1 MSGELSSTGAPV
13 LLDEQRR
20 DFRDTLRDFC
30 RKEVLPGAA
39 RRDAEA
45 EYPAA
50 LVARLAD
57 MGLMG
62 ITVPEEYGGLGLD
75 MVTQVLAMEEVAYA
89 DASLGS
95 VFAGHYLGMEALR
108 VFGSS
113 EQRERY
119 LPGLAAG
126 SFRLAFAL
134 TEPDAGSDISRIRTR
149 ATAGPLSCGGTT
161 PHAPRNGSEGWTLT
175 GGKTFTSNARESD
188 ALVVFAM
195 TEPDAGIKGITAFL
209 VPTDADG
216 LGFSAPIEKLGIR
229 GEHAYEISLDD
240 VRIGRDAVLGEIGG
254 GGRIALEVLNSAR
267 IDVAALANG
276 VAMRALDLATGYAA
290 TRVQF
295 GRPIRD
301 LQAIQMMLA
310 EIDTLVQTGRLHAYH
325 AAALRDR
332 SEDVRRAGSIAKYVA
347 SENCFQS
354 VDKALQI
361 HGGYGYVKESEIER
375 LYRDCRIFRIY
386 EGTSQIQLLTIAK
399 LLARLHD
406 KHGTVV

>member
-1 MSGELSSTGAPV
+1 MFD
-13 LLDEQRR
+13 LLDDQRQE
-20 DFRDTLRDFC
+20 FRDTLREFC
-30 RKEVLPGAA
+30 RKEVMPGAA

-45 EYPAA
+45 EYPAT
-50 LVARLAD
+50 LVSRLAD

-62 ITVPEEYGGLGLD
+62 ITIPEEFGGLGLD

-95 VFAGHYLGMEALR
+95 VFAGHYLGMETLR
-108 VFGSS
+108 QFGSS
-113 EQRERY
+113 EQRKRY
-119 LPGLAAG
+119 LPGLATG
-126 SFRLAFAL
+126 SYRVAFAL

-149 ATAGPLSCGGTT
+149 ATAGPD
-161 PHAPRNGSEGWTLT
+161 GWTLS
-175 GGKTFTSNARESD
+175 GSKTFTSNARESD
-188 ALVVFAM
+188 GLVVFAM
-195 TEPDAGIKGITAFL
+195 TDPDAGFRGITAFL
-209 VPTDADG
+209 VPTDAEG
-216 LGFSAPIEKLGIR
+216 LGFSSPIEKLGIR
-229 GEHAYEISLDD
+229 GEHAYEVSLDG
-240 VRIGRDAVLGEIGG
+240 VQVERGATLGEPGG

-276 VAMRALDLATGYAA
+276 VAMRALDLATGYAS
-290 TRVQF
+290 TRIQF
-295 GRPIRD
+295 GRPIRE
-301 LQAIQMMLA
+301 LQAIQLQLA
-310 EIDTLVQTGRLHAYH
+310 EIDTLVQSGRLNAYH

-347 SENCFQS
+347 SENCFQA

-399 LLARLHD
+399 LLAQLHD
-406 KHGTVV
+406 RHGTVV

>member
-1 MSGELSSTGAPV
+1 MFD
-13 LLDEQRR
+13 LLDDQRQQ
-20 DFRDTLRDFC
+20 FRDTLRDFC
-30 RKEVLPGAA
+30 RKEVMPGAA

-45 EYPAA
+45 EYPAE
-50 LVARLAD
+50 LVARLAG

-62 ITVPEEYGGLGLD
+62 ITIPEEFGGLGLD

-95 VFAGHYLGMEALR
+95 VFAGHYLGMETLR
-108 VFGSS
+108 QFGSS
-113 EQRERY
+113 EQRKRY

-126 SFRLAFAL
+126 SSRLAFAL
-134 TEPDAGSDISRIRTR
+134 TEPDAGSDVSRIRTR
-149 ATAGPLSCGGTT
+149 ATAGPDG
-161 PHAPRNGSEGWTLT
+161 AWTLS

-188 ALVVFAM
+188 EIVVFAM
-195 TEPDAGIKGITAFL
+195 TEPGAGFRGITAFL
-209 VPTDADG
+209 VPTGADG
-216 LGFSAPIEKLGIR
+216 LGFSTPIEKLGIR
-229 GEHAYEISLDD
+229 GEHAYEVSLDG
-240 VRIGRDAVLGEIGG
+240 VRVGPDAVLGEPGG

-276 VAMRALDLATGYAA
+276 VAMRALDLATAYAS

-295 GRPIRD
+295 GRPIRE
-301 LQAIQMMLA
+301 LQAIQLLLA
-310 EIDTLVQTGRLHAYH
+310 EIDALVQSGRLHAYH

-332 SEDVRRAGSIAKYVA
+332 DEDVRRAGSIAKYVA
-347 SENCFQS
+347 SENCFQA
-354 VDKALQI
+354 VDRALQV

-399 LLARLHD
+399 QLARQHD
-406 KHGTVV
+406 EHGTVV

>member
-1 MSGELSSTGAPV
+1 MFD
-13 LLDEQRR
+13 LLDDQRQE
-20 DFRDTLRDFC
+20 FRATLREFC
-30 RKEVLPGAA
+30 RKEVMPGAA

-45 EYPAA
+45 EYPAE
-50 LVARLAD
+50 LVGRLAG

-62 ITVPEEYGGLGLD
+62 ITVPEEFGGLGLD

-95 VFAGHYLGMEALR
+95 VFAGHYLGMETLR
-108 VFGSS
+108 GFGSP
-113 EQRERY
+113 EQRKRY

-126 SFRLAFAL
+126 SFRAAFAL

-149 ATAGPLSCGGTT
+149 ATAGPD
-161 PHAPRNGSEGWTLT
+161 GWTLT

-188 ALVVFAM
+188 VLVVFAM
-195 TEPDAGIKGITAFL
+195 TEPGAGFRGITAFL
-209 VPTDADG
+209 VPTGAEG
-216 LGFSAPIEKLGIR
+216 LGFSSPIEKLGIR
-229 GEHAYEISLDD
+229 GEHAYEVSLDG
-240 VRIGRDAVLGEIGG
+240 VRVERSATLGDPGE

-276 VAMRALDLATGYAA
+276 VAMRALDLATGYAS
-290 TRVQF
+290 TRIQF
-295 GRPIRD
+295 GRPIRE
-301 LQAIQMMLA
+301 LQAIQLLLA
-310 EIDTLVQTGRLHAYH
+310 EIDTLVRSGRLHAYH

-332 SEDVRRAGSIAKYVA
+332 DEDVRREGSIAKYVA
-347 SENCFQS
+347 SENCFQA

-406 KHGTVV
+406 RHGTVV

>member
-1 MSGELSSTGAPV
+1 MFD
-13 LLDEQRR
+13 LLDDQRR
-20 DFRDTLRDFC
+20 EFRETLREFC
-30 RKEVLPGAA
+30 RKEVTPGAA
-39 RRDAEA
+39 RRDVDA

-50 LVARLAD
+50 LVAQLAD
-57 MGLMG
+57 MGLLG
-62 ITVPEEYGGLGLD
+62 ITIPEEYGGLGLD
-75 MVTQVLAMEEVAYA
+75 MATQVLAMEEVAYA

-95 VFAGHYLGMEALR
+95 VFAGHYLGMETLR
-108 VFGSS
+108 GFGSD

-119 LPGLAAG
+119 LPGLATGA
-126 SFRLAFAL
+126 FRVAFAL

-149 ATAGPLSCGGTT
+149 AIAGPD
-161 PHAPRNGSEGWTLT
+161 GWTIS
-175 GGKTFTSNARESD
+175 GNKTFISNARESD
-188 ALVVFAM
+188 AIVVFAM
-195 TEPDAGIKGITAFL
+195 TDPGAGIRGITAFL

-229 GEHAYEISLDD
+229 GEHAYEITLDG
-240 VRIGRDAVLGEIGG
+240 VVVEPDAVLGEPGG

-276 VAMRALDLATGYAA
+276 VAMRALDLATGYAS

-295 GRPIRD
+295 GRPIRE
-301 LQAIQMMLA
+301 LQAIQLLLA
-310 EIDTLVQTGRLHAYH
+310 EIDALVYSGRLHAYH
-325 AAALRDR
+325 AAALRDQ
-332 SEDVRRAGSIAKYVA
+332 SQDVRRAGSIAKYVA

-399 LLARLHD
+399 LLARLYD
-406 KHGTVV
+406 RHGTVV

>member
-1 MSGELSSTGAPV
+1 MFD
-13 LLDEQRR
+13 LLDDQRR
-20 DFRDTLRDFC
+20 EFRDTLREFC
-30 RKEVLPGAA
+30 RKEVIPGAA
-39 RRDAEA
+39 RRDAAA
-45 EYPAA
+45 EYPAE
-50 LVARLAD
+50 LVTRLAG

-62 ITVPEEYGGLGLD
+62 ITIPEEFGGLGLD

-95 VFAGHYLGMEALR
+95 VFAGHYLGMETLR
-108 VFGSS
+108 GFGSS

-126 SFRLAFAL
+126 TFRLAFAL

-149 ATAGPLSCGGTT
+149 AASGPDG
-161 PHAPRNGSEGWTLT
+161 GWTLS

-188 ALVVFAM
+188 EIVVFAM
-195 TEPDAGIKGITAFL
+195 TEPGAGIKGITAFL
-209 VPTDADG
+209 VPAGADG

-229 GEHAYEISLDD
+229 GEHAYELSLDG
-240 VRIGRDAVLGEIGG
+240 VRVGPGAVLGEPGG

-276 VAMRALDLATGYAA
+276 VAMRALDLATGYASA
-290 TRVQF
+290 RVQF
-295 GRPIRD
+295 GRPIRE
-301 LQAIQMMLA
+301 LQAIQLLLA
-310 EIDTLVQTGRLHAYH
+310 EIDALVQSGRLHAYN

-332 SEDVRRAGSIAKYVA
+332 DRDVRRAGSIAKYVA

-386 EGTSQIQLLTIAK
+386 EGTSQIQLLTVAK

-406 KHGTVV
+406 RHGTVV

>member
-1 MSGELSSTGAPV
+1 MFD
-13 LLDEQRR
+13 LLDDQRR
-20 DFRDTLRDFC
+20 EFRDTLRAFC
-30 RKEVLPGAA
+30 RKEVMPGAA

-45 EYPAA
+45 EYPAE
-50 LVARLAD
+50 LVTRLAG

-62 ITVPEEYGGLGLD
+62 ITIPEEFGGLGLD

-95 VFAGHYLGMEALR
+95 VFAGHYLGMETLR
-108 VFGSS
+108 QFGSS
-113 EQRERY
+113 EQRKRY

-126 SFRLAFAL
+126 SLRVAFAL

-149 ATAGPLSCGGTT
+149 ATAGPD
-161 PHAPRNGSEGWTLT
+161 GWTLS
-175 GGKTFTSNARESD
+175 GNKTFTSNARESD
-188 ALVVFAM
+188 EIVVFAM
-195 TEPDAGIKGITAFL
+195 TEPGAGFKGITAFL
-209 VPTDADG
+209 VASSADG

-229 GEHAYEISLDD
+229 GEHAYEVSFDG
-240 VRIGRDAVLGEIGG
+240 VRVERGAVLGEPGG

-267 IDVAALANG
+267 IDVAALAGG
-276 VAMRALDLATGYAA
+276 VAMRALDLATGYAS

-295 GRPIRD
+295 GRPIRE
-301 LQAIQMMLA
+301 LQAIQLLLA
-310 EIDTLVQTGRLHAYH
+310 EIDALVQSGRLHAYH
-325 AAALRDR
+325 AAALRDQGR
-332 SEDVRRAGSIAKYVA
+332 DVRRAGSIAKYVA
-347 SENCFQS
+347 SENCFKA
-354 VDKALQI
+354 VDRALQV

-406 KHGTVV
+406 ENGTVV